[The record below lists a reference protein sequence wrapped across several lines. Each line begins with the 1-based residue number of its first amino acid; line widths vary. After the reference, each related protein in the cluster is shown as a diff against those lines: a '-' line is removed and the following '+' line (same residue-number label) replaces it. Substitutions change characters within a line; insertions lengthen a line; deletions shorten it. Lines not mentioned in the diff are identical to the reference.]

1 MKNLILTL
9 LILAPGLS
17 FAASSNQLPNLDG
30 TYIYQGTEEYVR
42 FPSRNLDGD
51 TGYADDSIVPTPIW
65 VQLAPNS
72 QVTIKTTKDG
82 YVFTHLP
89 MRGTMLDPQRPNYV
103 QTLVSFSA
111 INNIEHTRSR
121 VIQNGFQIGIKR
133 RVGFGVVGGENV
145 EVIVQQKSNG
155 DIEVI
160 DNRTGWALIPSPLP
174 IHEDIAYTLKRIK

>member
-1 MKNLILTL
+1 MKNLFLTL
-9 LILAPGLS
+9 LMVLPSLS
-17 FAASSNQLPNLDG
+17 FAARSNELPNLDG
-30 TYIYQGTEEYVR
+30 TYVYQGSEAYVR
-42 FPSRNLDGD
+42 FPSRNLDD
-51 TGYADDSIVPTPIW
+51 DIGYADDSLVPTPIW

-72 QVTIKTTKDG
+72 QFTIKTTTDG

-89 MRGTMLDPQRPNYV
+89 MRGMTLDPQRPNYV

-121 VIQNGFQIGIKR
+121 AIQNGFQIGIKR
-133 RVGFGVVGGENV
+133 RVGLGIVGGENV
-145 EVIVQQKSNG
+145 EVTVQQKSNG

-174 IHEDIAYTLKRIK
+174 IHEDITYTLKRIK